1 MKMKIFA
8 ALLLSFCTTQLF
20 GAEKAANFGEM
31 FTKGVYDVK
40 LRLAYEYSDVDNGN
54 VSPGKGL
61 VLSSYAGYRTA
72 EYEGFSLYAQVHNLW
87 KIDDEYNDLRGKYAG
102 ENDVI
107 ADPDGTRIQ
116 QLYAD
121 LTMIPDTKIRIGRQE
136 IVLDD
141 VRFIG
146 NIGWRNTAQAFD
158 AVTLTNTSIK
168 DTTIF
173 LGYADNVASILFKE
187 NEYDGI
193 YLANVKYEGFKG
205 HTQTAFAYL
214 VDRDEDEGVAG
225 PSIAHDAATYGF
237 RANGWFEDFGYDLT
251 YAHQTD
257 WQDTDDLSLNFFQGI
272 LSYKMGKFTPAIGY
286 SYIQGNGEGGKAFST
301 LFSTAHKWNGW
312 ADQFLSTNA
321 GGLVNGLQDF
331 NVSLNYKNWGTLFR
345 VAYHYF
351 DTTENGGGFDG
362 SYGQEFDFL
371 VSKKIN
377 KNLTATAKLSYYDK
391 FSESDAGN
399 PTADELVFWL
409 RLDYNFSA
417 PVADPFAIN

>member
-1 MKMKIFA
+1 MKMLMFA
-8 ALLLSFCTTQLF
+8 VLFLSFCTQLS
-20 GAEKAANFGEM
+20 GAEKAVNFEEV

-40 LRLAYEYSDVDNGN
+40 LRLAYEYSDLDNGS

-61 VLSSYAGYRTA
+61 VLSSYAGFRTA

-87 KIDDEYNDLRGKYAG
+87 KLDDEYNDLRGKYAG
-102 ENDVI
+102 DNDVI

-116 QLYAD
+116 QLYTD

-146 NIGWRNTAQAFD
+146 NIGFRNTAQAFD
-158 AVTLTNTSIK
+158 AITLTNTSIK

-173 LGYADNVASILFKE
+173 LGYSENVASILFKE

-193 YLANVKYEGFKG
+193 FMGNVKYTGIKG

-225 PSIAHDAATYGF
+225 PSIAHDAATYGTRF
-237 RANGWFEDFGYDLT
+237 TGWFDEFGYDLT

-257 WQDTDDLSLNFFQGI
+257 WKDTDDLSLNFFQGI
-272 LSYKMGKFTPAIGY
+272 LSYKMGKLTPAIGY
-286 SYIQGNGEGGKAFST
+286 SYIQGADNANEKAFST

-321 GGLVNGLQDF
+321 GGLVNGLQDI
-331 NVSLNYKNWGTLFR
+331 NASLTYKNWETTFR
-345 VAYHYF
+345 FSYHYF
-351 DTTENGGGFDG
+351 DTTDDNTFGGA
-362 SYGQEFDFL
+362 YGQEVDFL
-371 VSKKIN
+371 VVKKLN
-377 KNLTATAKLSYYDK
+377 KNLTASAKVAYYDK
-391 FSESDAGN
+391 FQESNAGN
-399 PTADELVFWL
+399 PTRDELVFWL

-417 PVADPFAIN
+417 PIADPFNIN